1 MQLLKRSKS
10 KLIVLHRISNTI
22 RPHVWHTR
30 SLSLS
35 RSLGVVCALFG
46 SVAVTIRYYRQYRLL
61 FGQNQINFLLPQRS
75 VLVLLILVRYKYCCS
90 THSYVARE
98 MRMRNGVIWYSVVQF
113 IGEEHSTYIF
123 SYSDHHAP
131 HTIPK
136 TKRKIILFI
145 IRIIFYR
152 LLLMSTSSS
161 PSRESMSST
170 TSERQVGTLLDRQ
183 SENRMKE

>member
-1 MQLLKRSKS
+1 MTRS
-10 KLIVLHRISNTI
+10 LFL
-22 RPHVWHTR
+22 

-75 VLVLLILVRYKYCCS
+75 VLLILVRYKYCCS

-98 MRMRNGVIWYSVVQF
+98 MRMRNGVIWYSVVVQF

-131 HTIPK
+131 HRHTIPK

-152 LLLMSTSSS
+152 LLLMSTSTASS

-170 TSERQVGTLLDRQ
+170 TSERQVGALLDSQR
-183 SENRMKE
+183 ENRMKE